1 MGDAAMPLA
10 LALLVAGGLQL
21 VFMGGVLIRAGIMPG
36 WHLPR
41 LVPAARRMWRRFV
54 TASAG
59 AVAMQINLIVDLV
72 LASLIGVGAISW
84 LYYAD
89 RIVQLP
95 LGVIG
100 IALGTALLPRL
111 SAQFR
116 ADDLAPVRQTLA
128 DAVTFAS
135 FFVLPASV
143 ALVMIGP
150 DIITGLFRYGAF
162 SMADAQASG
171 LARCRLCDRSSR
183 SPSGE
188 NPAAGI
194 LCQSSPRSGA
204 GSVGGDGDSK
214 HHIVAVP
221 DAAFR
226 ACGAGAGHVNI
237 GHSGS
242 CGADGG
248 GNARRI
254 CRCLAGGDID
264 ADMCCLRGD
273 GSYARRS

>member
-1 MGDAAMPLA
+1 
-10 LALLVAGGLQL
+10 
-21 VFMGGVLIRAGIMPG
+21 
-36 WHLPR
+36 
-41 LVPAARRMWRRFV
+41 
-54 TASAG
+54 
-59 AVAMQINLIVDLV
+59 MQINLIVDLV

-143 ALVMIGP
+143 ALAMIGP

-171 LARCRLCDRSSR
+171 LAVAAYAIGL
-183 SPSGE
+183 PGHLLVKILQ
-188 NPAAGI
+188 PAFYANHRPGLVLAVSVAMVTANIILSLSLMPHFGHVGLALATSISGI
-194 LCQSSPRSGA
+194 LAAVALMVAAMRAGYVGA
-204 GSVGGDGDSK
+204 LPGA
-214 HHIVAVP
+214 ILMRICA
-221 DAAFR
+221 
-226 ACGAGAGHVNI
+226 ACGAMVAMLAGLDLLLPPVGAALRMAVLV
-237 GHSGS
+237 
-242 CGADGG
+242 GG
-248 GNARRI
+248 GGTAFLITAILVRAVPRQLI
-254 CRCLAGGDID
+254 
-264 ADMCCLRGD
+264 RG
-273 GSYARRS
+273 